1 LVYLDSGDIKEWEKP
16 AHASNLKKKCDY
28 ETPYCGF

>member
-28 ETPYCGF
+28 ETP